1 MISGISYNFGSDGAL
16 QQGSG
21 KNGIDVSSHQ
31 GNIDWASVKAAGINF
46 AIIRVGY
53 RGSQT
58 GALVEDSCFK
68 KNIQGAT
75 ANGIN
80 VGVYF
85 FTQATTEAEAVEE
98 ASMALT
104 LCSGYNLSYPIFV
117 DTENGSGAA
126 RANGLD
132 KGTRTACVAAFCK
145 TIAMV
150 EEKQVFTQARAGTTI
165 KLMHLHS
172 VTTLSGLHSTT
183 QPAITKENITCGSTL
198 PREVFLESRE
208 MLM

>member
-1 MISGISYNFGSDGAL
+1 M
-16 QQGSG
+16 
-21 KNGIDVSSHQ
+21 
-31 GNIDWASVKAAGINF
+31 
-46 AIIRVGY
+46 
-53 RGSQT
+53 
-58 GALVEDSCFK
+58 VEDSCFK

-145 TIAMV
+145 TIANGGR
-150 EEKQVFTQARAGTTI
+150 KAGVYASKSWYNNKIDASAFSNYFIWVAQYNTTCNY
-165 KLMHLHS
+165 KGKYNMWQYS
-172 VTTLSGLHSTT
+172 S
-183 QPAITKENITCGSTL
+183 K
-198 PREVFLESRE
+198 EVFLESRE
-208 MLM
+208 MSM

>member
-1 MISGISYNFGSDGAL
+1 MSVTADLVGSIVEVL
-16 QQGSG
+16 QQ
-21 KNGIDVSSHQ
+21 
-31 GNIDWASVKAAGINF
+31 
-46 AIIRVGY
+46 
-53 RGSQT
+53 
-58 GALVEDSCFK
+58 

-132 KGTRTACVAAFCK
+132 KTPGAACGHFC
-145 TIAMV
+145 
-150 EEKQVFTQARAGTTI
+150 
-165 KLMHLHS
+165 L
-172 VTTLSGLHSTT
+172 
-183 QPAITKENITCGSTL
+183 
-198 PREVFLESRE
+198 
-208 MLM
+208 

>member
-1 MISGISYNFGSDGAL
+1 M
-16 QQGSG
+16 
-21 KNGIDVSSHQ
+21 
-31 GNIDWASVKAAGINF
+31 
-46 AIIRVGY
+46 
-53 RGSQT
+53 
-58 GALVEDSCFK
+58 VEDSCFK

-126 RANGLD
+126 RAMTD
-132 KGTRTACVAAFCK
+132 
-145 TIAMV
+145 AMK
-150 EEKQVFTQARAGTTI
+150 EAGVQI
-165 KLMHLHS
+165 
-172 VTTLSGLHSTT
+172 
-183 QPAITKENITCGSTL
+183 
-198 PREVFLESRE
+198 R
-208 MLM
+208 